1 MRLTGFLLMLLLA
14 PCVYAGA
21 VGVFTEVTG
30 DVQIQRGDQYLAAA
44 TGVEVEDDDIIETG
58 DRASSQ
64 VDMNDG
70 SVLRIGE
77 NSRLL
82 LDDYKMDDHS
92 NVLTAGID
100 VLSGW
105 LRFAVAKLRSPEDQY
120 NIQAPTMTIG
130 IRGTE
135 GLIEAGNERGELHLE
150 EGEVAVRAPGAG
162 SMPVKAGQYIERA
175 KGRPF
180 ARSDVVPQGFR
191 SRIPAIMH
199 ARAARRAHLLRAR
212 GVPPH
217 VIRRLERKDRERY
230 LREHPHLRQRFERRF
245 QSHTPPGAN
254 LHDQAG
260 QRQPTRGRGQ
270 PSARPPLASPST
282 PQQKVRQ
289 GYKLQQQQ
297 GWEKNRLEQQH
308 KREQLLKKKKKEKD
322 RERSSGRSG
331 AVTADPQPP
340 HA

>member
-14 PCVYAGA
+14 PCAHAGA

-30 DVQIQRGDQYLAAA
+30 DVQVQRGDQYLAAA
-44 TGVEVEDDDIIETG
+44 NGVEVEDDDIIETG
-58 DRASSQ
+58 NRASSQ

-82 LDDYKMDDHS
+82 LDDYKMDDHN
-92 NVLTAGID
+92 NVLTAGIN

-105 LRFAVAKLRSPEDQY
+105 LRFAVAKLHSPEDQY
-120 NIQAPTMTIG
+120 NIQTPTMTIG

-150 EGEVAVRAPGAG
+150 EGEVAVRAPDAG

-180 ARSDVVPQGFR
+180 ARSDVVPPGFR

-199 ARAARRAHLLRAR
+199 ARAVRRAHLLRAR
-212 GVPPH
+212 GVAPH

-245 QSHTPPGAN
+245 QSRTPPGAN

-260 QRQPTRGRGQ
+260 QRQPHGRGQ
-270 PSARPPLASPST
+270 PPVKPPLESPST
-282 PQQKVRQ
+282 PQH
-289 GYKLQQQQ
+289 KLQQEHKPQQQQ
-297 GWEKNRLEQQH
+297 GWEKNRLERQH
-308 KREQLLKKKKKEKD
+308 KREELLKKKKKEKEQ
-322 RERSSGRSG
+322 ERSSGRSG
-331 AVTADPQPP
+331 AVTTDPQPLP
-340 HA
+340 A